1 MENQSQKIIFRGDKE
16 TSSLIAAGKK
26 AAQKAIREN
35 RVLGLTF
42 TYTKGNKVFKEQSNG
57 KVVFVKSILS
67 RKQLHIK
74 KGTILY
80 VKSK

>member
-1 MENQSQKIIFRGDKE
+1 MESLNKKIVFRSEKE
-16 TSSLIAAGKK
+16 TSNLINAGKK

-42 TYTKGNKVFKEQSNG
+42 SFTKGNKVFKEQANG
-57 KVVFVKSILS
+57 EIVFVKPIAE
-67 RKQLHIK
+67 RKSLNIK

-80 VKSK
+80 AKSK

>member
-1 MENQSQKIIFRGDKE
+1 MESLNKKIVFRSEKE
-16 TSSLIAAGKK
+16 TSSLINAGKK

-42 TYTKGNKVFKEQSNG
+42 SFTKGNKVFKEQANG
-57 KVVFVKSILS
+57 EIVFVKPIAE
-67 RKQLHIK
+67 RKSLNIK

-80 VKSK
+80 AKSK

>member
-1 MENQSQKIIFRGDKE
+1 MENKSQKVIFRGDKE

-57 KVVFVKSILS
+57 DVVFVKSILS
-67 RKQLHIK
+67 RRQLNIK

>member
-1 MENQSQKIIFRGDKE
+1 MKSLNKKIVFRSEKE
-16 TSSLIAAGKK
+16 TSSLIIAGKK

-42 TYTKGNKVFKEQSNG
+42 SFTKGNKVFKEQANG
-57 KVVFVKSILS
+57 EKVFVKPMAE
-67 RKQLHIK
+67 RKSLNIK

-80 VKSK
+80 AKSK

>member
-1 MENQSQKIIFRGDKE
+1 MESLNKKIVFRSEKE
-16 TSSLIAAGKK
+16 TPSLINAGKK

-42 TYTKGNKVFKEQSNG
+42 SFTKGNKVFKEQANG
-57 KVVFVKSILS
+57 EIVFVKPIAE
-67 RKQLHIK
+67 RKSLNIK

-80 VKSK
+80 AKSK